1 MPVYRILYRSH
12 SNPSNAF
19 APHDTEL
26 IAPQGWDADEV
37 LDAFQNQFPHASILS
52 CTLIED

>member
-1 MPVYRILYRSH
+1 MSRFRIVYRSQ

-26 IAPQGWDADEV
+26 VAPNGWDSDEV
-37 LDAFQNQFPHASILS
+37 VDAFQNQFPYASIIS